1 MPTDGSIRRLL
12 FVHQDADLASR
23 IREVLSRLR
32 DPLYQVAHYS
42 HLIDALT
49 YLRVSPVDLVL
60 VGADPADVNLEQ
72 ACRKITAAFP
82 GVPLLAALD
91 DLQPLRVSAARE
103 AGAMDALSCR
113 DINLTLWSRTLEYCH
128 RETQTNREL
137 AEVMAR
143 LDWLVHTDSLT
154 GLFNRKGMERLLTDE
169 LAVCRHECRDLP
181 VLLVDLDEFSR
192 INTTLGHGVGDLVLL
207 AAARRLG
214 DCVKEPGK
222 VARCGTDRFVVMLP
236 GHSLDQAEVL
246 AENIRLAIS
255 RDVITAGQH
264 TLTTTASLG
273 VTMVGRDAIS
283 FDEVL
288 ARAQYVLQR
297 GKLKG
302 KNRVARAATVDE
314 GEMVTT
320 LDVGPD
326 TVQALLQGHGLE
338 VSSQP
343 IVNLVDGRIVSQEM
357 LIRGPEGPLR
367 GPDNLFRFCQEKDIL
382 TAVDLN
388 CLKSCAEAARAGG
401 VRGVRYHVN
410 ILPTT
415 LLQTPV
421 EELIRVL
428 KVNDDYGHCVLE
440 ISEQQLLGNPSVL
453 VPQVRMLQQAGIR
466 IAMDDVGFGNS
477 CLEGLLVLHPEVMK
491 VDKRLVQG
499 LSGDAE
505 MRDTLQRLLKV
516 AAVLEAEVVA
526 EGIEEAE
533 DYRLLLDMG
542 VKLGQGYLF
551 GKPRPVAR
559 RRVPVGETPAARVE
573 AAEGAA
579 AAAPD
584 TPANQAEA

>member
-1 MPTDGSIRRLL
+1 MESESAPMPTDGSLRRLL
-12 FVHQDADLASR
+12 LVHRDADLAAR

-49 YLRVSPVDLVL
+49 YLRVSPVDMVL
-60 VGADPADVNLEQ
+60 VGADPADVDMNQ
-72 ACRKITAAFP
+72 ACRKVGAAFP
-82 GVPLLAALD
+82 DVPLLSILEGLNPRDVAAAKD
-91 DLQPLRVSAARE
+91 AGARE
-103 AGAMDALSCR
+103 VLSCQ
-113 DINLTLWSRTLEYCH
+113 DINLTLWSRTLDFCY
-128 RETQTNREL
+128 RETQSSREL

-154 GLFNRKGMERLLTDE
+154 GLLNRKGMARILTDD
-169 LAVCRHECRDLP
+169 LAQCRHEGRSLP
-181 VLLVDLDEFSR
+181 VVLVDLDDFNR
-192 INTTLGHGVGDLVLL
+192 INANLGHGVGDLVLL
-207 AAARRLG
+207 SAARRIG
-214 DCVKEPGK
+214 ECVVEPGK
-222 VARCGTDRFVVMLP
+222 VGRCGTDRFMITLP
-236 GHSLDQAEVL
+236 GHTLAQAEVL
-246 AENIRLAIS
+246 AEKIRLAIS

-273 VTMVGRDAIS
+273 LTMVGSDAIS

-297 GKLKG
+297 SKLKG
-302 KNRVARAATVDE
+302 KNRVARAAQLDE
-314 GEMVTT
+314 GEMITT
-320 LDVGPD
+320 LDVGPE
-326 TVQALLQGHGLE
+326 TIRALLQGRGLE

-382 TAVDLN
+382 TAVDLH
-388 CLKSCAEAARAGG
+388 CLKNCAEAARSGHQPS
-401 VRGVRYHVN
+401 VRYHVN
-410 ILPTT
+410 ILPST

-421 EELIRVL
+421 EELVRVL
-428 KVNDDYGHCVLE
+428 KVNEDYGHCVLE
-440 ISEQQLLGNPSVL
+440 ISEQQMLGNPEVL
-453 VPQVRMLQQAGIR
+453 VPQVRGLQEAGIR
-466 IAMDDVGFGNS
+466 IAIDDVGFGNS

-499 LSGDAE
+499 LSGSKA
-505 MRDTLQRLLKV
+505 MQDTLSRLLKV

-526 EGIEEAE
+526 EGIEEAG

-551 GKPRPVAR
+551 GKPQPVKM
-559 RRVPVGETPAARVE
+559 RRVQAPAAQQSR
-573 AAEGAA
+573 
-579 AAAPD
+579 PD
-584 TPANQAEA
+584 HPASQAEA